1 MKIQSNNALKVISC
15 IGMSLYLA
23 ACSTVSNMTVSEDVK
38 PWEKGILSQDEMQ
51 IPQDKMFSFSDDH
64 IFFSKEA
71 STGGN
76 GVGGGGCGC
85 N

>member
-1 MKIQSNNALKVISC
+1 MQKTLIILTCLLTS
-15 IGMSLYLA
+15 
-23 ACSTVSNMTVSEDVK
+23 ACSALTNMTVKENVK
-38 PWEKGILSQDEMQ
+38 PWEKDILAKQAMQ
-51 IPQDKMFSFSDDH
+51 IPQDKMYSFSDDH

>member
-1 MKIQSNNALKVISC
+1 MYKLFIILTCLLSS
-15 IGMSLYLA
+15 
-23 ACSTVSNMTVSEDVK
+23 ACSTLSNMSVSEEVK
-38 PWEKGILSQDEMQ
+38 PWEKDILAKQEMQ
-51 IPQDKMFSFSDDH
+51 FPPDKMYSFSDDH

>member
-1 MKIQSNNALKVISC
+1 MMNKILTI
-15 IGMSLYLA
+15 LA
-23 ACSTVSNMTVSEDVK
+23 CLLTASCSTLSNMTVKEDVK
-38 PWEKGILSQDEMQ
+38 PWEKDILSQQAMQ
-51 IPQDKMFSFSDDH
+51 LPADKMYSYSDDH

>member
-1 MKIQSNNALKVISC
+1 MNKIILLSLLTLISGC
-15 IGMSLYLA
+15 ETI
-23 ACSTVSNMTVSEDVK
+23 THITIKEDVS
-38 PWEKGILSQDEMQ
+38 PWQKGVLAQPAMQ
-51 IPQDKMFSFSDDH
+51 FPQDPMHSYIDEH

-71 STGGN
+71 SSGGK

>member
-1 MKIQSNNALKVISC
+1 MYKFFIILTCLLSS
-15 IGMSLYLA
+15 
-23 ACSTVSNMTVSEDVK
+23 ACSTLTNMTVSEDVK
-38 PWEKGILSQDEMQ
+38 PWEKDILAKQEMQ
-51 IPQDKMFSFSDDH
+51 IPPDKMFSFSDDH

-71 STGGN
+71 SSGGN

>member
-1 MKIQSNNALKVISC
+1 MQKTLIILTCLLTS
-15 IGMSLYLA
+15 
-23 ACSTVSNMTVSEDVK
+23 ACSTLTNMTVKENVK
-38 PWEKGILSQDEMQ
+38 PWEKDILAKQAMQ
-51 IPQDKMFSFSDDH
+51 IPQDKMYSFSDDH

>member
-1 MKIQSNNALKVISC
+1 MYKILIILTCLFTS
-15 IGMSLYLA
+15 
-23 ACSTVSNMTVSEDVK
+23 ACSMLSNMSVTEEVK
-38 PWEKGILSQDEMQ
+38 PWEKDILAKQAMQ
-51 IPQDKMFSFSDDH
+51 IPPDRMFSFSDDH
-64 IFFSKEA
+64 VFFSKEA

>member
-1 MKIQSNNALKVISC
+1 MKKLITLIVCLLIS
-15 IGMSLYLA
+15 
-23 ACSTVSNMTVSEDVK
+23 ACSTMKNMSLSEEVK
-38 PWEKGILSQDEMQ
+38 PWEKDVLAQPAMQ
-51 IPQDKMFSFSDDH
+51 FPQDKMFSYSDDH

-71 STGGN
+71 ATGGT

>member
-1 MKIQSNNALKVISC
+1 MNKIIAIIASLLIS
-15 IGMSLYLA
+15 
-23 ACSTVSNMTVSEDVK
+23 ACSTITNMTVSEDVK
-38 PWEKGILSQDEMQ
+38 PWEKDVLAQEAMQ
-51 IPQDKMFSFSDDH
+51 MPQDKMFSYSDDH

-71 STGGN
+71 STGGT

>member
-1 MKIQSNNALKVISC
+1 MYKLLIISTC
-15 IGMSLYLA
+15 LLSSS
-23 ACSTVSNMTVSEDVK
+23 CSTLSNMSVSEDVK
-38 PWEKGILSQDEMQ
+38 PWEKDILAKQEMQ
-51 IPQDKMFSFSDDH
+51 IPPDKMYSFTDDH

>member
-1 MKIQSNNALKVISC
+1 MYKISIILICLLTS
-15 IGMSLYLA
+15 
-23 ACSTVSNMTVSEDVK
+23 ACSTLNNISVSEDVK
-38 PWEKGILSQDEMQ
+38 PWQKDILAQQSMQ
-51 IPQDKMFSFSDDH
+51 FPQDKMYSFTDDH

-71 STGGN
+71 STGGS

>member
-1 MKIQSNNALKVISC
+1 
-15 IGMSLYLA
+15 MS
-23 ACSTVSNMTVSEDVK
+23 VSEDVK
-38 PWEKGILSQDEMQ
+38 PWEKDILAKQEMQ
-51 IPQDKMFSFSDDH
+51 LPADKMYSFSDDH

>member
-1 MKIQSNNALKVISC
+1 
-15 IGMSLYLA
+15 MSA
-23 ACSTVSNMTVSEDVK
+23 SETVK
-38 PWEKGILSQDEMQ
+38 PWEKNILAQRAMQ
-51 IPQDKMFSFSDDH
+51 FPQDKMYSFSDDH